1 MNIIIIIKDTGPC
14 PQGVQSY
21 EKFFCF
27 PAIGRK
33 SFRHIS
39 NSVCVV
45 RGGDDRVLSIYNLP
59 PTGK

>member
-1 MNIIIIIKDTGPC
+1 MNIIIIIKDTGPH

-33 SFRHIS
+33 SFRYVS
-39 NSVCVV
+39 NSVYVV
-45 RGGDDRVLSIYNLP
+45 EGGDDRKSL
-59 PTGK
+59 G